1 VKIFKKYFPVLSYP
15 ILAIR
20 CYCEIFNSLLKHN
33 KMTAQENALNW
44 FEISVTDIKR
54 ASKFYETIFGIELQP
69 QEMMG
74 MQMAFFPADMT
85 GKVSGGLVHGPMHK
99 PSADGAKI
107 YLNGNPDLQ
116 NALSK
121 IEGAG
126 GKVLMPKTKITDD
139 IGYMAFFSDT
149 EGNTVALH
157 SNK

>member
-1 VKIFKKYFPVLSYP
+1 
-15 ILAIR
+15 
-20 CYCEIFNSLLKHN
+20 
-33 KMTAQENALNW
+33 MTAKENALNW
-44 FEISVTDIKR
+44 FEIPVTDISR
-54 ASKFYETIFGIELQP
+54 AKKFYEQIFGITMEQ

-74 MQMAFFPADMT
+74 MQMATFPFENMN
-85 GKVSGGLVHGPMHK
+85 GKVSGALVQSSQHK

-116 NALSK
+116 NILSG
-121 IEGAG
+121 IEAAG
-126 GKVLMPKTKITDD
+126 GKIQMPKTKISDD